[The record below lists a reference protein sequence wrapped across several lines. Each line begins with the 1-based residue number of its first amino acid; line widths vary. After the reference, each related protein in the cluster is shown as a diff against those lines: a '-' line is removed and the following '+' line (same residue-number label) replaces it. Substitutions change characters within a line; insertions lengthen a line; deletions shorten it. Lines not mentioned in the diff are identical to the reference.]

1 VGEAGQEKLKGSSVL
16 VAGLGGLGSTA
27 AYYLAGAGVG
37 KIGLLDSGKVN
48 ECDLHRQILYATT
61 DIGWPK
67 TIAARDRIRV
77 LNHLLEVVPL
87 EEKLDGRSAPYYLQD
102 FDFICD
108 CTGNTDTHLLI
119 NETCHAL
126 KRPFCHGGI
135 EGHQGQVTSIHTA
148 LGTPCYRC
156 LHPASA
162 SSEPGLP
169 ESTEPAGILGP
180 VAGVI
185 GCLQAMEALKHFL
198 ELGDP
203 LHGRVLI
210 IDLMT
215 AGIHE
220 IQYEKKGDCSVCAT
234 HE

>member
-1 VGEAGQEKLKGSSVL
+1 VL
-16 VAGLGGLGSTA
+16 VAGLGGLGSA
-27 AYYLAGAGVG
+27 AAHYLAGAGVG
-37 KIGLLDSGKVN
+37 KIGLLDSGKV
-48 ECDLHRQILYATT
+48 EESDLHRQILYATT

-67 TIAARDRIRV
+67 TIAARDRVRV

-87 EEKLDGRSAPYYLQD
+87 EEKLDDRSAPYFIQD

-108 CTGNTDTHLLI
+108 CTEDADTHLLI

-135 EGHQGQVTSIHTA
+135 EVHQGRITTIHTA

-156 LHPASA
+156 LHPASSA
-162 SSEPGLP
+162 PGLP
-169 ESTEPAGILGP
+169 ESTGPAGILGP

-210 IDLMT
+210 LDLLSGH
-215 AGIHE
+215 ARESSYG
-220 IQYEKKGDCSVCAT
+220 KKPGCAVCGG
-234 HE
+234 